1 MDAADWINRQ
11 ESGIAVDDKVK
22 IHGKRTQN
30 GVNILNIRKIKQEED
45 DAHHLL
51 VHFNRLRCASP
62 SPSTYTPPST
72 YPYHIPLNSA
82 GPSRTLLTLQ
92 DPLEPSMTLLDPPGP
107 C

>member
-51 VHFNRLRCASP
+51 VHFNR
-62 SPSTYTPPST
+62 
-72 YPYHIPLNSA
+72 
-82 GPSRTLLTLQ
+82 
-92 DPLEPSMTLLDPPGP
+92 TLLDPLDPSGP
-107 C
+107 S